1 MPSTMDLVIIE
12 PLVFTENV
20 EHLKH
25 ALCYPISISV
35 SPVPPALYDGA
46 PPPLL
51 PPKKDHDD
59 CGGPSHHRW

>member
-1 MPSTMDLVIIE
+1 MDLVIIE

-35 SPVPPALYDGA
+35 SPVPLALYGGVL
-46 PPPLL
+46 PLPL
-51 PPKKDHDD
+51 PPEKDHDD
-59 CGGPSHHRW
+59 YGGPSHCRW